1 MKRMASMARMMALLQ
16 GAVILLASPVIG
28 HAQAIYKCQ
37 GKSGAMV
44 YTDTPCDNSALA
56 AKGTPGQVVEIP
68 TEQKIATLKNLLI
81 DHRGGDAE
89 RYAAENGLSD
99 MLPAVSKAAAREGQQ
114 RETQRVL
121 DQQRQLQLRTQAAPR
136 GWPSQVRLSNEEN
149 VRLMQQNAVLQH
161 QVVNAQLRVALAE
174 QQAQAAQNAQ
184 RKQNTQNLQNTPK
197 VQDAQKARDAAR
209 TQAEAE
215 AAKPQ
220 VKTPPVIP
228 STRER
233 CEARDGTVFCH

>member
-1 MKRMASMARMMALLQ
+1 MKKMSSMTRMMALLQ
-16 GAVILLASPVIG
+16 GTVILLASPVIG

-37 GKSGAMV
+37 GKSGVVV

-56 AKGTPGQVVEIP
+56 VKGTPGQVVEIP
-68 TEQKIATLKNLLI
+68 AEQKIATLENLLI
-81 DHRGGDAE
+81 DHRGVDAK

-99 MLPAVSKAAAREGQQ
+99 MLPAVSKAAAQEGQH
-114 RETQRVL
+114 REMQKVL
-121 DQQRQLQLRTQAAPR
+121 DQQRQLQLRNQVAPR
-136 GWPSQVRLSNEEN
+136 GWPLQVRLSNEEN

-161 QVVNAQLRVALAE
+161 QIVNAQMRVALAE

-184 RKQNTQNLQNTPK
+184 RKQNAQNAQK
-197 VQDAQKARDAAR
+197 AQDTQKARDAAR
-209 TQAEAE
+209 TNAKAE

-220 VKTPPVIP
+220 VKTPPANP
-228 STRER
+228 STQER